1 MWIAIL
7 GTAFVLASLGY
18 MYLISRFRR
27 FGIVKKLSGGRTWL
41 SILLAVIPLAGWVIY
56 AFTDVVNAL
65 IILLHLALFWLI
77 ADIVTAVV
85 GKIRGKKQASDN
97 SDKSDKSDKSG
108 KSDKSVN
115 DATDGKF
122 RIYWK
127 GIIVIAVT
135 AVYLFIGWHMAHHVW
150 KTEYHLTTEKSL
162 PNGKLR
168 IAMIADSHIGT
179 TFDGEGFA
187 RYIAEIAETEPDVL
201 VIVGDFVDDS
211 TTYDDFVRSCAAFGE
226 LSLPYGIYYVYGNH
240 DAGYYNHRSFDAAD
254 LEAELAKNGVT
265 VLKDAVNTIAEN
277 VVLIGRKDRSD
288 EKRSAISD
296 LVVSIPE
303 DVYTIVLNHQP
314 NDYEAEA
321 AAGVDLVLSGHT
333 HGGQLLPLGSIGRLL
348 GANDRT
354 YGIETR
360 GDTTFIVTSGIS
372 DWAIDFKTGTKS
384 EYVIIEVESS
394 R

>member
-77 ADIVTAVV
+77 ADIVTAVADR
-85 GKIRGKKQASDN
+85 IRGKKQD
-97 SDKSDKSDKSG
+97 SDKSAS
-108 KSDKSVN
+108 
-115 DATDGKF
+115 DGKF
-122 RIYWK
+122 RVYRK
-127 GIIVIAVT
+127 GIIVILAC
-135 AVYLFIGWHMAHHVW
+135 AAYLIIGWYMAHNVW
-150 KTEYHLTTEKSL
+150 KTEYHLTTEKTL
-162 PNGKLR
+162 PNGRLR
-168 IAMIADSHIGT
+168 VAMIADSHVGT

-211 TTYDDFVRSCAAFGE
+211 TTYEDLVRSCAAFGE
-226 LSLPYGIYYVYGNH
+226 ISLPYGIYYVYGNH

-254 LEAELAKNGVT
+254 IEAELAKNGVT

-333 HGGQLLPLGSIGRLL
+333 HGGQLLPLGPIGRLI

-360 GDTTFIVTSGIS
+360 DATTFIVTSGIS

>member
-41 SILLAVIPLAGWVIY
+41 SILLAVIPLVGWVIY

-77 ADIVTAVV
+77 ADIVTAVADR
-85 GKIRGKKQASDN
+85 IRGKKQD
-97 SDKSDKSDKSG
+97 SDKSAS
-108 KSDKSVN
+108 
-115 DATDGKF
+115 DGKF
-122 RIYWK
+122 RVYWK
-127 GIIVIAVT
+127 GIIVILAC
-135 AVYLFIGWHMAHHVW
+135 AFYLIIGWYMAHNVW
-150 KTEYHLTTEKSL
+150 KTEYHLTTEKTL
-162 PNGKLR
+162 PNGRLR
-168 IAMIADSHIGT
+168 VAMIADSHVGT

-254 LEAELAKNGVT
+254 IEAELAKNGVT

-288 EKRSAISD
+288 EKRSAISN

-333 HGGQLLPLGSIGRLL
+333 HGGQLLPLGPIGRLL

-360 GDTTFIVTSGIS
+360 GETTFIVTSGIS
-372 DWAIDFKTGTKS
+372 DWAIDYKTGTKS

>member
-77 ADIVTAVV
+77 ADIVTAVADR
-85 GKIRGKKQASDN
+85 IRGKKQD
-97 SDKSDKSDKSG
+97 SDKSAS
-108 KSDKSVN
+108 
-115 DATDGKF
+115 DGKF
-122 RIYWK
+122 RVYRK
-127 GIIVIAVT
+127 GIIVILAC
-135 AVYLFIGWHMAHHVW
+135 AAYLIIGWYMAHNVW
-150 KTEYHLTTEKSL
+150 KTEYHLTTEKTL
-162 PNGKLR
+162 PNGRLR
-168 IAMIADSHIGT
+168 VAMIADSHVGT

-211 TTYDDFVRSCAAFGE
+211 TTYEDLVRSCAAFGE
-226 LSLPYGIYYVYGNH
+226 IGLPYGIYYVYGNH

-254 LEAELAKNGVT
+254 IEAELAKNGVT

-333 HGGQLLPLGSIGRLL
+333 HGGQLLPLGPIGRLI

-360 GDTTFIVTSGIS
+360 DATTFIVTSGIS